1 MEKKR
6 ELLETT
12 NEHLKIALF
21 DAKPYDIRFFTELNE
36 KYNYKIKFFEYKL
49 NEETAPL
56 AKGFDVVCAF
66 VNDDLGTKTIEALVA
81 NGITLI
87 AMRAAGYNNVDFR
100 TASGKIH
107 IVRVPAYSPY
117 AVAEHAMAMILTLNR
132 QTHRAYNR
140 TRENNFSIN
149 GLMGF
154 DLRGK
159 TAGIIGTGKIGQAFM
174 DIVKGFG
181 MKVLAYDKYPNP
193 KLDVEYTDLDQLFRK
208 SDVIS
213 LHCPLTDESYHMV
226 NRESI
231 AKMKDGVMIINTSRG
246 GLINSEDLV
255 EALKTRKVIAAG
267 LDVYEEESEY
277 FFEDCSDSIITDDVL
292 ARLLSLNNVLVTS
305 HQAFFT
311 KEALTNIA
319 EQTLE
324 NIRRFFTIGEGIIN
338 EVLAECDENGNWTVV
353 TK

>member
-1 MEKKR
+1 M
-6 ELLETT
+6 T
-12 NEHLKIALF
+12 NENLKIALF
-21 DAKPYDIRFFTELNE
+21 DAKPYDIRFFTEQNK
-36 KYNYKIKFFEYKL
+36 KYNYDIKFFEYKL

-87 AMRAAGYNNVDFR
+87 AMRAAGYNNVDFI
-100 TASGKIH
+100 TAAGKIH

-117 AVAEHAMAMILTLNR
+117 AVAEHAAAMLLTLVR
-132 QTHRAYNR
+132 QTHRAFNR
-140 TRENNFSIN
+140 TRESNFSIN

-159 TAGIIGTGKIGQAFM
+159 TVGVIGTGRIGQVFIQIM
-174 DIVKGFG
+174 KGFG
-181 MKVLAYDKYPNP
+181 CKILAYDKYPN
-193 KLDVEYTDLDQLFRK
+193 LNLGVEYAPLDKLFQEA
-208 SDVIS
+208 DIIS

-226 NRESI
+226 DKDSI
-231 AKMKDGVMIINTSRG
+231 AKMKDDVVIINTSRG
-246 GLINSEDLV
+246 GLISAEDLV
-255 EALKTRKVIAAG
+255 EALKVRKVAAAG
-267 LDVYEEESEY
+267 LDVYEEESTY
-277 FFEDCSDSIITDDVL
+277 FFEDCSDSIIEDDVL
-292 ARLLSLNNVLVTS
+292 ARLLSLSNVLVTS

-311 KEALTNIA
+311 TEALNNIA

-338 EVLAECDENGNWTVV
+338 EVLYECDENGHCTVV
-353 TK
+353 TR

>member
-21 DAKPYDIRFFTELNE
+21 DAKPYDIRFFTELNQ
-36 KYNYKIKFFEYKL
+36 KYNYQIKFFEYKL

-159 TAGIIGTGKIGQAFM
+159 TAGVIGTGRIGQAFIE
-174 DIVKGFG
+174 IVKGFG
-181 MKVLAYDKYPNP
+181 MKVLAYD
-193 KLDVEYTDLDQLFRK
+193 
-208 SDVIS
+208 
-213 LHCPLTDESYHMV
+213 HMI
-226 NRESI
+226 NKESI

-246 GLINSEDLV
+246 GLIESEDLV
-255 EALKTRKVIAAG
+255 EALKVRKVVAAG

-311 KEALTNIA
+311 KEAVTNIA

-324 NIRRFFTIGEGIIN
+324 NIRRFFTIGEDIIN

>member
-1 MEKKR
+1 MK
-6 ELLETT
+6 T
-12 NEHLKIALF
+12 NENLKIALF
-21 DAKPYDIRFFTELNE
+21 DAKPYDIRFFTEQNK
-36 KYNYKIKFFEYKL
+36 KYNYYIKFFEYKL

-87 AMRAAGYNNVDFR
+87 AMRAAGYNNVDFV

-117 AVAEHAMAMILTLNR
+117 AIAEHALAMILTLNR
-132 QTHRAYNR
+132 QTHRAFNR
-140 TRENNFSIN
+140 TRESNFSIN

-159 TAGIIGTGKIGQAFM
+159 TVGVIGTGKIGQVFIGIM
-174 DIVKGFG
+174 KGMG
-181 MKVLAYDKYPNP
+181 MRVLAYDKYPNSS
-193 KLDVEYTDLDQLFRK
+193 LEVEYTDLDHLFK
-208 SDVIS
+208 ESDIIS
-213 LHCPLTDESYHMV
+213 LHCPLTDETYHMIDKD
-226 NRESI
+226 SI

-246 GLINSEDLV
+246 GLIHSEDLV
-255 EALKTRKVIAAG
+255 EALKSRKVSSAG

-277 FFEDCSDSIITDDVL
+277 FFEDCSDSIIEDDVL
-292 ARLLSLNNVLVTS
+292 ARLLSLSNVLVTS

-311 KEALTNIA
+311 KEALNNIA

-324 NIRRFFTIGEGIIN
+324 NIRRFFTIGEEIIN
-338 EVLAECDENGNWTVV
+338 EVLYECDENGHCKVV
-353 TK
+353 TR